1 MNVNWLQILIEGG
14 VITAVI
20 AIIEIARDWKNKRG
34 KDKTE
39 VEKGKVEVKQTDY
52 EAQKQGLDLVQE
64 FYNKVKEMTA
74 DQNKELFQRLDKIEN
89 RLDKFEK
96 LQQDMV
102 TYLNG
107 DFDKWREEHNRKEDI
122 HG

>member
-1 MNVNWLQILIEGG
+1 MELEGIITSCITSGIIILAAELI
-14 VITAVI
+14 
-20 AIIEIARDWKNKRG
+20 RDWRNKRN
-34 KDKTE
+34 KDKLE
-39 VEKGKVEVKQTDY
+39 NKKTDY

-64 FYNKVKEMTA
+64 FYNKVKEVTA

-102 TYLNG
+102 TFLNG
-107 DFDKWREEHNRKEDI
+107 EFAEWQKNR
-122 HG
+122 H